1 MNGIVQEI
9 RIVHEQTSVLKN
21 YMGDKKLYVHD
32 NTLVKHDSYTFLQPA
47 LRMVYGYGRET
58 IYLFLKIVL
67 TRYLNLINQLKEYN
81 SVYAN
86 EIEEKKG
93 FIREVRSHS
102 KELSVGLLA
111 LQVTYPDYNE
121 LSELI
126 NEFKVKI
133 NELVLL

>member
-1 MNGIVQEI
+1 MNGIIQEI
-9 RIVHEQTSVLKN
+9 RIVHEQTCVLKN
-21 YMGDKKLYVHD
+21 YMGDKKLYVYD
-32 NTLVKHDSYTFLQPA
+32 NVLVKHDSYSFLQPA

-81 SVYAN
+81 SVYAC
-86 EIEEKKG
+86 EVEEKKG

-111 LQVTYPDYNE
+111 LQVSYPTYTE
-121 LSELI
+121 LVDFI
-126 NEFKVKI
+126 DKFKADI
-133 NELVLL
+133 NELIFL